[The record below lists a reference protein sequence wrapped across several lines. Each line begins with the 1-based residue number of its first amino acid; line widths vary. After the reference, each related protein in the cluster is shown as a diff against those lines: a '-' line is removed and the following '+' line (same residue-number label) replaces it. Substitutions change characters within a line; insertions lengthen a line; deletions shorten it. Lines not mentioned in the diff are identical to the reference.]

1 MCDLTDTDRQI
12 LIGMSSVCI
21 DHHMMRAVH
30 RTKNER
36 LSLHLHWWEHVFF
49 VVIPVTGCLVQIY
62 GTDTRSHNM
71 QIAQL
76 SFLVL
81 DIILQLLPDHIS
93 LRKEHRKSTANQII
107 NHKQVHV
114 LSDFSV
120 ISFLCFL

>member
-1 MCDLTDTDRQI
+1 
-12 LIGMSSVCI
+12 
-21 DHHMMRAVH
+21 
-30 RTKNER
+30 
-36 LSLHLHWWEHVFF
+36 
-49 VVIPVTGCLVQIY
+49 
-62 GTDTRSHNM
+62 M